1 MLISV
6 EYLLYQILIVKYIPT
21 CICILYNKENN
32 KYWIKMKIFQ
42 ELFPNIFTLL
52 SILSVPDEGYSRN
65 VLCTLN
71 LIFTFFIGSKVLWTT
86 VINLPSLPWLLSN
99 IALLTFHCLAHDNLA
114 ETPCDLLPSLG
125 VHRLSTVYFSH
136 YIILSSEAAW
146 PNEPKLGR
154 KHLWKV
160 LYKDCSFRHNM
171 LTNMAIIDNSCFW
184 LVDF

>member
-1 MLISV
+1 MNKDEDIQRTFSKYF
-6 EYLLYQILIVKYIPT
+6 YLAFNFERTRWRL
-21 CICILYNKENN
+21 
-32 KYWIKMKIFQ
+32 FQ
-42 ELFPNIFTLL
+42 KRVVHTKFDIY
-52 SILSVPDEGYSRN
+52 V
-65 VLCTLN
+65 
-71 LIFTFFIGSKVLWTT
+71 FIGSKVLWTT

-160 LYKDCSFRHNM
+160 LYKDCSFRPD
-171 LTNMAIIDNSCFW
+171 LLINMATNLW
-184 LVDF
+184 YRYLVRKI

>member
-1 MLISV
+1 VHTKFDIYV
-6 EYLLYQILIVKYIPT
+6 
-21 CICILYNKENN
+21 
-32 KYWIKMKIFQ
+32 
-42 ELFPNIFTLL
+42 
-52 SILSVPDEGYSRN
+52 
-65 VLCTLN
+65 
-71 LIFTFFIGSKVLWTT
+71 FIGSKVLWTT

-146 PNEPKLGR
+146 PNEPKLCR

-171 LTNMAIIDNSCFW
+171 LTNKNCPWLMAAMFFVQSGWNRKSYTGPSTP
-184 LVDF
+184 